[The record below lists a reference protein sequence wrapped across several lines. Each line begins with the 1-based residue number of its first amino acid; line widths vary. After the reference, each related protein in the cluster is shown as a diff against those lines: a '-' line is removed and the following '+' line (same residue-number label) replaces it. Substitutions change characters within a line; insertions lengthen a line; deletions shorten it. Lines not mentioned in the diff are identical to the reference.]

1 MAARLPEPTPQ
12 EEDEHYSTIGA
23 PIAAPIEM
31 PVPQPEAPQLDAP
44 RPDVGFFD
52 KDQEILALGA
62 TVALLRHE
70 SDRLRGDLRRI
81 RQQRNAER
89 VFRRDVKD
97 ARFLEWLTSRLT
109 PTERNLFV
117 AHRERRLLEHLNNFD
132 ELTVIEQWQAKI
144 AEDPDASA
152 TI

>member
-1 MAARLPEPTPQ
+1 MAASLPEPTSQ
-12 EEDEHYSTIGA
+12 QDAHYSTIGA
-23 PIAAPIEM
+23 MPAPIAV
-31 PVPQPEAPQLDAP
+31 PVPQPGIE
-44 RPDVGFFD
+44 FYD
-52 KDQEILALGA
+52 KDQEILALNA
-62 TVALLRHE
+62 TIALLRHE
-70 SDRLRGDLRRI
+70 SDRLRGDLKRI

-89 VFRRDVKD
+89 VFRRDCKD
-97 ARFLEWLTSRLT
+97 ARFLEWLTSRLG

-152 TI
+152 TL